1 MNFQTHTGF
10 STAYNG
16 FVTICFPFVQPT
28 HLVPYW
34 EVTDKLVD
42 GKVKMNHFRILIHNI
57 PGVHP
62 GSATSVLCVCLFY
75 GHVCLIGK
83 FPG

>member
-1 MNFQTHTGF
+1 MGRYLFPSTSLTIEMNFQTHTGF

-42 GKVKMNHFRILIHNI
+42 GKVKMSHFPNFD
-57 PGVHP
+57 
-62 GSATSVLCVCLFY
+62 T
-75 GHVCLIGK
+75 
-83 FPG
+83 

>member
-16 FVTICFPFVQPT
+16 FVTICSPFVQPT

-42 GKVKMNHFRILIHNI
+42 GKVKMNHFPNFD
-57 PGVHP
+57 
-62 GSATSVLCVCLFY
+62 T
-75 GHVCLIGK
+75 
-83 FPG
+83 